1 MMDKISINNSNNETD
16 IVTTETEENNEQ
28 LINSVENNENNEKNE
43 EETVDKIEISNDSNK
58 DNGVAEFK
66 IKMEQARSKRMTNK
80 KRVNIKKL
88 ITFVITMAIIVLLT
102 FFAYKG
108 LYLLGKLILNDDQ
121 IISKSQ
127 EISITS
133 TGTLDY
139 ERFCDGML
147 VANSGLI
154 SYLNSDL
161 ETIWEKPG
169 YEGIPVISQNG
180 KYALITYTDT
190 SKAVLIHG
198 ENLIPVE
205 CSGKIVSS
213 YINKNGYFAVI
224 MTEDGF
230 KNQIA
235 VYDNTANIFYKWHS
249 SENYITGVAVSPDNK
264 NMCATTIG
272 FTENGF
278 DSGILMFDFGQGSP
292 VSGQHQSDNLIM
304 KIDYVGKKKIVAIG
318 EKCTSFYKSNGNKIS
333 DVSYDDKKLVI
344 FDVTDSE
351 KTILCFS
358 DDDSVTSNSEVYSY
372 SANGK
377 LSGKLD
383 VSGRILSSSSCDER
397 VMISKDGYLELLSD
411 KCKRIK
417 SISLVRD
424 LKNSV
429 LFDNS
434 EYAFVISGNLAQVL
448 KIN

>member
-28 LINSVENNENNEKNE
+28 LINSVENNEKIE

-333 DVSYDDKKLVI
+333 DVSYDDKKLVT

>member
-161 ETIWEKPG
+161 ETFWENPG

-180 KYALITYTDT
+180 
-190 SKAVLIHG
+190 
-198 ENLIPVE
+198 
-205 CSGKIVSS
+205 
-213 YINKNGYFAVI
+213 
-224 MTEDGF
+224 
-230 KNQIA
+230 
-235 VYDNTANIFYKWHS
+235 
-249 SENYITGVAVSPDNK
+249 
-264 NMCATTIG
+264 
-272 FTENGF
+272 
-278 DSGILMFDFGQGSP
+278 
-292 VSGQHQSDNLIM
+292 
-304 KIDYVGKKKIVAIG
+304 
-318 EKCTSFYKSNGNKIS
+318 
-333 DVSYDDKKLVI
+333 
-344 FDVTDSE
+344 
-351 KTILCFS
+351 
-358 DDDSVTSNSEVYSY
+358 
-372 SANGK
+372 
-377 LSGKLD
+377 
-383 VSGRILSSSSCDER
+383 
-397 VMISKDGYLELLSD
+397 
-411 KCKRIK
+411 
-417 SISLVRD
+417 
-424 LKNSV
+424 
-429 LFDNS
+429 
-434 EYAFVISGNLAQVL
+434 
-448 KIN
+448 

>member
-16 IVTTETEENNEQ
+16 IVTTETEVNNEQ
-28 LINSVENNENNEKNE
+28 LINSVENNEKNE

-58 DNGVAEFK
+58 DNGVTEFK

-161 ETIWEKPG
+161 ETVWEKPG

-333 DVSYDDKKLVI
+333 DVPYDDKKLVT

>member
-28 LINSVENNENNEKNE
+28 LINSVENNEKNE
-43 EETVDKIEISNDSNK
+43 EVTVDKIEISNDSNK

-278 DSGILMFDFGQGSP
+278 DSGILMFDFGQGNP

-333 DVSYDDKKLVI
+333 DVAYDDKKLVT

>member
-28 LINSVENNENNEKNE
+28 LINSVENNKINE

-333 DVSYDDKKLVI
+333 DVSYDDKKLVT